1 MAESFLMS
9 NTILMRKKII
19 AIQCLSLSDI
29 ASAIYSYLMLSNLEQ
44 FKKLVAGSEF
54 SESPQFIFE
63 LYQVFLQT
71 FIFVAIVIL
80 LFHLVVYFFYFR
92 GKKFAELYVKYY
104 SIFAGLSLIIF
115 GMLQGQM
122 ILLVPGFLYL
132 LGFYFIIKKTE
143 APQT

>member
-1 MAESFLMS
+1 MS
-9 NTILMRKKII
+9 NTILMRNKII
-19 AIQCLSLSDI
+19 ALQCLSLSDI
-29 ASAIYSYLMLSNLEQ
+29 ASAIYSYILLSDLEY
-44 FKKLVAGSEF
+44 FKKIVAGTEF

-71 FIFVAIVIL
+71 FIFVAIIIL
-80 LFHLVVYFFYFR
+80 LFHLVVYFFYFK

-115 GMLQGQM
+115 SMLQGQM
-122 ILLVPGFLYL
+122 ILLVPGCLYI
-132 LGFYFIIKKTE
+132 LGFYFIVKKTE

>member
-1 MAESFLMS
+1 MS
-9 NTILMRKKII
+9 NKNKLI

-29 ASAIYSYLMLSNLEQ
+29 ASAIYSYMFLSNLEQ
-44 FKKLVAGSEF
+44 FKKMVSGTEF

-71 FIFVAIVIL
+71 FIFIAIVIL
-80 LFHLVVYFFYFR
+80 LFHLIVYFFYFR

-115 GMLQGQM
+115 GFLQNQ
-122 ILLVPGFLYL
+122 IVLLVPGFLYL
-132 LGFYFIIKKTE
+132 IGFYYIAKKTA